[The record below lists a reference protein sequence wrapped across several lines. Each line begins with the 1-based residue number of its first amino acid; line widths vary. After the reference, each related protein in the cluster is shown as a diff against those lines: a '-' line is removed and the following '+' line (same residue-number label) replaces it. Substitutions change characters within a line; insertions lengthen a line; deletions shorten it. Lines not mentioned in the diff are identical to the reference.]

1 MPAAI
6 RAFSTNKI
14 AVCCRSLLALPR
26 SDRSVRPMPAYPA
39 PTGRDMLALSTSD
52 RMPLPLE
59 RRLTLDVSARVARM
73 VGRAS
78 NKEGES

>member
-1 MPAAI
+1 MRTAQPSNGANGGVADSLDEAKAAF
-6 RAFSTNKI
+6 RAAGGASAFGGS
-14 AVCCRSLLALPR
+14 
-26 SDRSVRPMPAYPA
+26 
-39 PTGRDMLALSTSD
+39 GRDMLSLSISD

>member
-1 MPAAI
+1 VTRLM
-6 RAFSTNKI
+6 
-14 AVCCRSLLALPR
+14 LP
-26 SDRSVRPMPAYPA
+26 
-39 PTGRDMLALSTSD
+39 LSTICSTPASVIFYRIQGVTCVEYAHGPDKRLDRRKTRQISD

>member
-1 MPAAI
+1 MAPSHGPNGGAADSRDEAKAAF
-6 RAFSTNKI
+6 RA
-14 AVCCRSLLALPR
+14 AWE
-26 SDRSVRPMPAYPA
+26 RP
-39 PTGRDMLALSTSD
+39 LSEKADSICLDLSISD
-52 RMPLPLE
+52 RMPLTLE

>member
-1 MPAAI
+1 
-6 RAFSTNKI
+6 
-14 AVCCRSLLALPR
+14 
-26 SDRSVRPMPAYPA
+26 
-39 PTGRDMLALSTSD
+39 MLNLSISD

-59 RRLTLDVSARVARM
+59 MRLTLDVSARVARM